1 MKINKIKI
9 NSYGKL
15 KNKEINLENNLN
27 IIYGKNESG
36 KSTLLKFILNIFYG
50 ASRNKKGRDI
60 SDFEKYKPWDS
71 EEYSGK
77 LTYELDNENKYE
89 IYREFNKKNPKIF
102 NEKGEDILKEFNI
115 DKSKGSEFFFEQ
127 TQISEDMFLAT
138 SIAMQQEVKIEKGSQ
153 NILIQKISNLVETGE
168 DNISYKKAVEKINKM
183 QLDKIGTD
191 RSREKPINI
200 VQKNIEINEQKINE
214 LKKYENIQYEIEE
227 EKNILKNNLEK
238 NEIKNNLLKEIKIL
252 KERNNLENEKIK
264 IKEKILE
271 ENKNK
276 INEIKNKIEKINNK
290 LLEEKNNKNN
300 SNENYEK
307 NKLNKKLNIFFI
319 LLILINILWIIF
331 IPKIIENKII
341 KYIFLLTVPTYLIFA
356 IFLKNKLNKK
366 IKILENNENKNI
378 EKINSE
384 KNNLENEQKI
394 YENNLEQIINE
405 INKIKLENNINNNLE
420 ENKLI
425 NKYEKNI
432 EKNEIN
438 NLLKIENINEKI
450 NLLENQINNSKIEIN
465 KLELKKDNIEPEL
478 EKLVSLEEELFSLK
492 NQYENLKK
500 TNESIE
506 LVKELLSKA
515 YEKMKN
521 SVSPRFTEKLSN
533 NISKITKGKYCKLYF
548 NDEQGL
554 IVELNNGN
562 YIPAERL
569 SIGTIDQLYLSL
581 RLAMLDEIS
590 KEKVPIILDEPF
602 AYYDDER
609 LKNILIYLSTEF
621 SDRQIIILT
630 CTNREKKILEEKN
643 IQFNFVTMG
652 TE

>member
-77 LTYELDNENKYE
+77 LTYELDNKNKYE
-89 IYREFNKKNPKIF
+89 IYREFNKKNPNIF

-115 DKSKGSEFFFEQ
+115 DKNKGSEFFYEQ
-127 TQISEDMFLAT
+127 TQINEDMFLAT
-138 SIAMQQEVKIEKGSQ
+138 SVAMQQEVKIERDAQ
-153 NILIQKISNLVETGE
+153 NILIQKISNLLETGE
-168 DNISYKKAVEKINKM
+168 DKISYKKAVDKINKI
-183 QLDKIGTD
+183 QLDKIGTE

-200 VQKNIEINEQKINE
+200 IQKNIYNIEEKINE
-214 LKKYENIQYEIEE
+214 LKKYENIQYEIDE
-227 EKNILKNNLEK
+227 EKNNLRNNLKNK
-238 NEIKNNLLKEIKIL
+238 EIKNELLKEIKINNE
-252 KERNNLENEKIK
+252 KNNLENEKIK
-264 IKEKILE
+264 IKEKIIE

-276 INEIKNKIEKINNK
+276 INIIKNNLEKINNK
-290 LLEEKNNKNN
+290 IIEEKKYEKNNDGK
-300 SNENYEK
+300 YEK
-307 NKLNKKLNIFFI
+307 NKLNKKLNLFLI
-319 LLILINILWIIF
+319 LLIIINILWILF
-331 IPKIIENKII
+331 IPKLINNKII
-341 KYIFLLTVPTYLIFA
+341 KYIFLLTVPMFLIFY
-356 IFLKNKLNKK
+356 IFSKNKLNKK
-366 IKILENNENKNI
+366 IKILEKNNKNNF
-378 EKINSE
+378 EKINNE
-384 KNNLENEQKI
+384 KINLENEINI
-394 YENNLEQIINE
+394 YKNNIKQLLNE
-405 INKIKLENNINNNLE
+405 INKIKLENNFKNNLE

-438 NLLKIENINEKI
+438 YLLKKDNINYEI
-450 NLLENQINNSKIEIN
+450 NLLENEISNLKVEIN
-465 KLELKKDNIEPEL
+465 KLELKKENIEPEL
-478 EKLVSLEEELFSLK
+478 ENLSTMEEKLYSLNE
-492 NQYENLKK
+492 QYNNLKK

-506 LVKELLSKA
+506 LVKILLTRA
-515 YEKMKN
+515 YENMKN
-521 SVSPRFTEKLSN
+521 NVSPVFTKKLSE
-533 NISKITKGKYCKLYF
+533 NIETITKGKYCKLTF

-554 IVELNNGN
+554 IVELENGN

-590 KEKVPIILDEPF
+590 NEKVPIILDEAF
-602 AYYDDER
+602 AYYDNER
-609 LKNILIYLSTEF
+609 LKNILLYLVEEF
-621 SDRQIIILT
+621 NDRQIIIFT
-630 CTNREKKILEEKN
+630 CTDREKN
-643 IQFNFVTMG
+643 ILNQENMNYKFI
-652 TE
+652 EI

>member
-300 SNENYEK
+300 SNKNYEK

-506 LVKELLSKA
+506 LVKNLLSKA

-630 CTNREKKILEEKN
+630 CTNREKEILEEKN